1 MYSHNRYQKRQSGGF
16 SLIELLIVVAIISI
30 IAAIAVPNLLTARR
44 AAHETSAIA
53 IVKSLVKA
61 EGMYFSS
68 HGNQITYGTLT
79 DLVARNCIDDG
90 LLAGA
95 HNYYTFEVNLST
107 PINYSITATPGAD
120 SASQMR
126 YFYGDETGVI
136 RQAMGVSATAAS
148 PPVK

>member
-1 MYSHNRYQKRQSGGF
+1 MFTDKCNRKRYSVGF
-16 SLIELLIVVAIISI
+16 SLIELLIVVAIIGI

-44 AAHETSAIA
+44 TAHEASAIA

-68 HGNQITYGTLT
+68 HGNQVTYGTLD
-79 DLVARNCIDDG
+79 DLVTRNCIDDS
-90 LLAGA
+90 LLTGA
-95 HNYYTFEVNLST
+95 RNYYTFQVNLNT
-107 PINYSITATPGAD
+107 PINYSITATPGTDA
-120 SASQMR
+120 ASQMR

-136 RQAMGVSATAAS
+136 RQAIGVIATAAS